1 MFEFY
6 LTCPRG
12 LEEVLQKELNSY
24 LKQDIYIDKGGVSFK
39 GSKEDMYRVNYK
51 TRIGMNLHM
60 KLFDEQVSNYDDI
73 YKSIY
78 KTDLYK
84 SCNCFKNYILKFSKH
99 NKISK
104 FVFLNFQKK
113 MKCSI
118 LKLPTKKKLFF
129 ELP

>member
-51 TRIGMNLHM
+51 TRIGMNLHV
-60 KLFDEQVSNYDDI
+60 KLFSARVSNYK
-73 YKSIY
+73 Y
-78 KTDLYK
+78 L
-84 SCNCFKNYILKFSKH
+84 
-99 NKISK
+99 
-104 FVFLNFQKK
+104 V
-113 MKCSI
+113 
-118 LKLPTKKKLFF
+118 
-129 ELP
+129 